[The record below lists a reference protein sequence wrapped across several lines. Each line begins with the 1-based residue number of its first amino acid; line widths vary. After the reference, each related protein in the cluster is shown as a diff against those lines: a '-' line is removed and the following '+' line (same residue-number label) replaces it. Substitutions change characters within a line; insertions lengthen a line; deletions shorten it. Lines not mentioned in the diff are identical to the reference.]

1 MECEEQRSSVALGA
15 ESSASAL
22 GLWSLTQQDS
32 AVLSGVTF
40 FSSPRA
46 FKKHYYLKRPL
57 EDLNLED
64 EQAESKK
71 KKVAGVRR

>member
-1 MECEEQRSSVALGA
+1 MECEEQRSNVALGA
-15 ESSASAL
+15 EISVSAL
-22 GLWSLTQQDS
+22 RLLSLTQQES

-40 FSSPRA
+40 FSSLRA

-71 KKVAGVRR
+71 VAGVRR